1 MVHGFDDTPA
11 GAALRISVAAHHR
24 VKTLT
29 VREPLMGLVRSGTK
43 SLCGVD
49 AEQRYRSG
57 EIFLVGAGTQWDVV
71 NDPTPGG
78 HYVADVLAFSQALL
92 NRFHEIHPQAQRARA
107 VQAQQ
112 RLACDAELEEALR
125 RAALCLTAEGH
136 SRALQQHRLIEA
148 LLLLSERGWVFA
160 PGQPHWDERVRR
172 LIAHR
177 LHARWT
183 IADLAEAFH
192 TSASTL
198 RRRLAEQGLTLG
210 ELVREV
216 RMETALALLQSTTL
230 GVGEVAA
237 RCGYESHSSFSSAFR
252 QRFGFAPS
260 DLRPAVAP
268 AMNSAEQNLALAN

>member
-1 MVHGFDDTPA
+1 M
-11 GAALRISVAAHHR
+11 
-24 VKTLT
+24 
-29 VREPLMGLVRSGTK
+29 
-43 SLCGVD
+43 
-49 AEQRYRSG
+49 
-57 EIFLVGAGTQWDVV
+57 
-71 NDPTPGG
+71 
-78 HYVADVLAFSQALL
+78 
-92 NRFHEIHPQAQRARA
+92 ARA
-107 VQAQQ
+107 VPAQQ
-112 RLACDAELEEALR
+112 PLACDADLEEAMR
-125 RAALCLTAEGH
+125 RAAQCLSAEGS
-136 SRALQQHRLIEA
+136 SRALQQHRLIEV

-160 PGQPHWDERVRR
+160 PGLPQWDERVRR

-198 RRRLAEQGLTLG
+198 RRRLAEHGLTLG

-216 RMETALALLQSTTL
+216 RMETALALLQSTPL
-230 GVGEVAA
+230 SVGEVAA

-260 DLRPAVAP
+260 DLRPAVAQ